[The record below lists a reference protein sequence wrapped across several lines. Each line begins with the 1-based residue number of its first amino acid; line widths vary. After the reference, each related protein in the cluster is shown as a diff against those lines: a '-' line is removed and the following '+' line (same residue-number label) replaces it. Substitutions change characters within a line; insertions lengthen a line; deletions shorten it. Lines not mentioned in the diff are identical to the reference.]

1 MSECLVFHLSI
12 VDRAALGMID
22 RASRRTCGGRN
33 INKFNQL
40 CADVT
45 GRPGYRKSELPIGNH
60 GARPGTCVLNG
71 DNVWLKTLWL
81 FRYNLSFM
89 QKILPALRV
98 EQLEF
103 FDSPPG
109 AVFPSPVSPR
119 WIGTSQTLRFGAENL
134 AKCG

>member
-1 MSECLVFHLSI
+1 
-12 VDRAALGMID
+12 
-22 RASRRTCGGRN
+22 
-33 INKFNQL
+33 
-40 CADVT
+40 
-45 GRPGYRKSELPIGNH
+45 
-60 GARPGTCVLNG
+60 
-71 DNVWLKTLWL
+71 
-81 FRYNLSFM
+81 
-89 QKILPALRV
+89 LRV